1 MPKMLIVGKNICCQL
16 DLQKT
21 KKKKNQFFLGVSLIY
36 HKIYLCTSRL
46 N

>member
-21 KKKKNQFFLGVSLIY
+21 KKKKIQFFLGVSLIY
-36 HKIYLCTSRL
+36 HKICV
-46 N
+46 